1 MVLVAL
7 SLVVF
12 TGELRGP
19 AVAVT
24 VVDDAVVRWL
34 AGLDGPGL
42 SATMKVLAAP
52 GSWVA
57 ITALLWGLLLAL
69 LILRRLRHLLVV
81 VVAWTLQGFVIQYV
95 LGPLL
100 RRPRPFGVVFRTD
113 WYAWALPSEQ
123 MAALVGHPGRDLV
136 RPGARGPLASDR
148 QVGGGG
154 GGGAGRRRP
163 HAPRGGGAHRRG
175 RRCRRSG

>member
-1 MVLVAL
+1 M
-7 SLVVF
+7 
-12 TGELRGP
+12 
-19 AVAVT
+19 
-24 VVDDAVVRWL
+24 
-34 AGLDGPGL
+34 L
-42 SATMKVLAAP
+42 SATMEVLAAP

-57 ITALLWGLLLAL
+57 ITVLLWGLLLAL

-100 RRPRPFGVVFRTD
+100 RRPRPFGVEFRTD

-123 MAALVGHPGRDLV
+123 MAALAVTLVGILYAA
-136 RPGARGPLASDR
+136 GARRPLASGR

-154 GGGAGRRRP
+154 AGGAGRRRP

-175 RRCRRSG
+175 RRVS